1 MKSKAASQF
10 VELKPG
16 SKPAKS
22 RYPVVLGYGFRPF
35 FLLAGIHAAIA
46 IPLWILALHG
56 IDLPRTALPAP
67 VWHAHEMLFGFIAAA
82 MAGFLL
88 TAVPSWTN
96 QRGYA
101 GAPLAALVLLW
112 LAGRVVMTIPLG
124 LPPLWAGIVDLAF
137 LPALALMLL
146 PALLRSGNRRNLV
159 FIGLLALLFA
169 SNLHFHLNA
178 ANSIAPLFMGL
189 NAMMF
194 VLTLLA
200 GRVVPAFTSAA
211 LKQLGNDIRIRRF
224 QPLDRA
230 ALVAVAGVLLVDLVL
245 PGGVYA
251 AFMAAVAALLLAL
264 QLGQWQGHRAS
275 CMPIVWVL
283 HVGFAWLPVS
293 LAIKSAT
300 LFGAAIP
307 ATAWLHAL
315 TVGAMASM
323 IIGIMSRAALGH
335 TGRPLVTPG
344 PVVVAYWLLTL
355 AALARV
361 FGPMLAPGSLWLTIA
376 GLLWCLAF
384 LLYLFVYAP
393 ILVRP
398 RIDGRP
404 G

>member
-1 MKSKAASQF
+1 
-10 VELKPG
+10 
-16 SKPAKS
+16 
-22 RYPVVLGYGFRPF
+22 
-35 FLLAGIHAAIA
+35 
-46 IPLWILALHG
+46 
-56 IDLPRTALPAP
+56 
-67 VWHAHEMLFGFIAAA
+67 
-82 MAGFLL
+82 
-88 TAVPSWTN
+88 
-96 QRGYA
+96 
-101 GAPLAALVLLW
+101 
-112 LAGRVVMTIPLG
+112 
-124 LPPLWAGIVDLAF
+124 
-137 LPALALMLL
+137 
-146 PALLRSGNRRNLV
+146 
-159 FIGLLALLFA
+159 
-169 SNLHFHLNA
+169 
-178 ANSIAPLFMGL
+178 
-189 NAMMF
+189 
-194 VLTLLA
+194 
-200 GRVVPAFTSAA
+200 
-211 LKQLGNDIRIRRF
+211 
-224 QPLDRA
+224 
-230 ALVAVAGVLLVDLVL
+230 
-245 PGGVYA
+245 
-251 AFMAAVAALLLAL
+251 
-264 QLGQWQGHRAS
+264 
-275 CMPIVWVL
+275 MPIVWVL

-355 AALARV
+355 AALSRV